1 MADKIMTE
9 TGTILLERKTV
20 ARQIDE
26 ILKLDETDPIR
37 KLQLYFKDG
46 NYGNE
51 YDADGV
57 RIPKK
62 HKAPKSNFVMQR
74 YEDKLKRQQA
84 RKA

>member
-1 MADKIMTE
+1 MTE

-26 ILKLDETDPIR
+26 ILKLDDTDPIR

-46 NYGNE
+46 PYGNE
-51 YDADGV
+51 YTDDGV

-62 HKAPKSNFVMQR
+62 FKAPKHSNFVMQR
-74 YEDKLKRQQA
+74 YEN
-84 RKA
+84 